1 MTITRRRVMNITP
14 PESSYQMKRPPSEEE
29 QQQQQR
35 RGRLSSSNANEWIV
49 HASFLR
55 DDERWVPLPL
65 PPAPDERE
73 AKGCGGKE

>member
-1 MTITRRRVMNITP
+1 MNITP

-29 QQQQQR
+29 QQR
-35 RGRLSSSNANEWIV
+35 RLSSSNANEWIV